1 MSPFFS
7 NECVTPMNDDPSRS
21 GHARQT
27 GIPSGAAASRAA
39 ETCTTPS
46 ASNVAQNA
54 QNPSGS
60 ASRPLRDIDELTESE
75 RRGEIAGILARGI
88 IRLHATGAISGHTA
102 RTSPES
108 SQTGLDLSQA
118 ARPHRSHAVNADENP
133 APGTTSENGGDA

>member
-7 NECVTPMNDDPSRS
+7 NECPTPTNDDPSLS
-21 GHARQT
+21 EHALQKSPPLVET
-27 GIPSGAAASRAA
+27 ASRAA

-75 RRGEIAGILARGI
+75 RLEEIAGILARGVL
-88 IRLHATGAISGHTA
+88 RRHAAGAISGHTA

-118 ARPHRSHAVNADENP
+118 ARPHRSQVVNAGENP
-133 APGTTSENGGDA
+133 EGGDT

>member
-7 NECVTPMNDDPSRS
+7 NECATPMNDNPSHS
-21 GHARQT
+21 GHARQR
-27 GIPSGAAASRAA
+27 GPASGAVASRAA

-54 QNPSGS
+54 QNPSRS

-75 RRGEIAGILARGI
+75 RLEEIAGILARGVL
-88 IRLHATGAISGHTA
+88 RLHSAGALRCHTEKSLPDSPSG
-102 RTSPES
+102 
-108 SQTGLDLSQA
+108 GLDLSDP

-133 APGTTSENGGDA
+133 APGTTSEDGDDV

>member
-7 NECVTPMNDDPSRS
+7 NEFLPPMNDDPSRS
-21 GHARQT
+21 GHALQT
-27 GIPSGAAASRAA
+27 GPASGEAATRAA
-39 ETCTTPS
+39 GTCTTPS

-60 ASRPLRDIDELTESE
+60 PSRPLRDIDELTESE
-75 RRGEIAGILARGI
+75 RLEEIAGILARGI
-88 IRLHATGAISGHTA
+88 LRLHAAGAIRGHTA

-118 ARPHRSHAVNADENP
+118 ARPHRSQVVNAGENP
-133 APGTTSENGGDA
+133 EGGDT

>member
-7 NECVTPMNDDPSRS
+7 NECPTPTNDDPSLS
-21 GHARQT
+21 EHALQKSPPLVET
-27 GIPSGAAASRAA
+27 ASRAA

-75 RRGEIAGILARGI
+75 RLEEIAGILARGVL
-88 IRLHATGAISGHTA
+88 RLHSAGALRCQTA
-102 RTSPES
+102 KSLPDSPSE
-108 SQTGLDLSQA
+108 GLDLSGPA
-118 ARPHRSHAVNADENP
+118 GPHRSDAVNADENP
-133 APGTTSENGGDA
+133 APGTTAENGGDA